1 MSEEQIIITAREQFK
16 LAQEAETRIR
26 AEALVDLRF
35 RAGEQ
40 WPDSIKA
47 QRDIEQRPCLTINKL
62 PSFIRQVTNEQR
74 QNRPQIQIEPTEDND
89 VDTAEVMQGLCRHI
103 EVSSGADQAYDTAFE
118 SAVTSGFGYFRVV
131 TEYVRPDSF
140 DQKITIRRI
149 RNPFRVYFDPTCQE
163 ADYSDADFAFVTE
176 EITHEQYKRRF
187 PNSELGGLQDF
198 SALGDRAPGWI
209 NQQSV
214 RIAEYLTVEQKR
226 GKIHLLDDEKGSV
239 VTDEDYQLY
248 VTDNEES
255 NKYVR
260 ETGVGEMVR
269 TPKILKSRTTEIRS
283 VKWRLINGVEVLKE
297 KDWPGQWIPI
307 IPVLG
312 DEIEIDGERQLV
324 GMVRYARDPARM
336 YNYWASA
343 ETETIALAPKVPFVA
358 AEGQI
363 EGYEGLWK
371 TANVKSHAVLPYK
384 PKSLDG
390 TLAPPPQRQVFEPPI
405 QAISQARLQSSDDLK
420 ATTGIF
426 DAALGARGNET
437 SGRAILARQQEGDTS
452 NFHFIDNLSR
462 AIKHCGRI
470 IIDLIPKIYDTPRVI
485 RIIGIDDEQ
494 KSIAVNQ
501 PTRYRGVEK
510 IFDLTTGE
518 YDVKVSV
525 GPSYNS
531 QRQAAADS
539 MMQLTQNYPNIMQ
552 IAGDLMVKNMDWPGA
567 QEIAERMQKTLPPE
581 LASDDENEQPI
592 PPQAKA
598 QMGQMNEMIEA
609 LTRELNQANDQ
620 IGKKAYELD
629 SKERIEAVKAQVE
642 LLKAQISNDSRES
655 VELLKAETA
664 AIRESIAALAGPAT
678 AVPQ

>member
-494 KSIAVNQ
+494 KSVAVNQ
-501 PTRYRGVEK
+501 RTRYRGVEK
-510 IFDLTTGE
+510 ILDLTTGE

-598 QMGQMNEMIEA
+598 QMGQMNKMIEA